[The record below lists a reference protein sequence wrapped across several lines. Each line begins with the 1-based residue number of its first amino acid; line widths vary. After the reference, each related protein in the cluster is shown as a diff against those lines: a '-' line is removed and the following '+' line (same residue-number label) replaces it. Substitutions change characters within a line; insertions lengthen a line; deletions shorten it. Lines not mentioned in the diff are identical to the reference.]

1 MLPLALVLQVQEGE
15 GMQLLFAYLCA
26 CGIVSTIVAVNIPP
40 QNADKIQGQLSKA
53 LKDDK
58 SRELWPD
65 WLKTLNRNYYG
76 TSSEVSDTANAEN
89 RDSYLGEEFLKSVF
103 SDDNLSK
110 FQNTPRLNS
119 KLLGDRKQMPLTKI
133 NISKTL
139 GSLPSNKSET
149 KIEFDNEHDRNTTGN
164 TTTYP
169 IPNTLEGTHTQNQS
183 NENSETNDVL
193 RCPLKERMAYTDC
206 GTRKSCPSS
215 CSGQGDCAY
224 PYCDYRGECQCREAE
239 CSNGSMCWF
248 YRLPCQGTFSCI
260 QGTCRCD
267 DGR

>member
-1 MLPLALVLQVQEGE
+1 ME
-15 GMQLLFAYLCA
+15 LLFAYLCA
-26 CGIVSTIVAVNIPP
+26 CGIVYTIVAVNIPP